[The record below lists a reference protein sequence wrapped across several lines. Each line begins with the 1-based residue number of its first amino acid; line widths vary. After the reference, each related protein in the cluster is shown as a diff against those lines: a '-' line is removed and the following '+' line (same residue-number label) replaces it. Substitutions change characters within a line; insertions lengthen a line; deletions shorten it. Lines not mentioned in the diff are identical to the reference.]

1 MSETVKISVRNLVEF
16 ILREGDIDLRRT
28 AGADKEQM
36 QLGAR
41 IHRKIQRQMG
51 SDYHA
56 EVPLKM
62 EVLCEGFTLCLEGRA
77 DGIIKREDEIV
88 IDEIKGVLRELKYIE
103 EPVAVHL
110 AQAKC
115 YAYMYASQNHLEEIR
130 IQMTYCQM
138 ETEEIKRFLQTFSI
152 EELKTWME
160 DVIKRYEKWAKF

>member
-16 ILREGDIDLRRT
+16 ILREGDIDQRRT

-62 EVLCEGFTLCLEGRA
+62 EVLCEGFTLCLEA
-77 DGIIKREDEIV
+77 VSYTHLDVYKR
-88 IDEIKGVLRELKYIE
+88 
-103 EPVAVHL
+103 
-110 AQAKC
+110 QS
-115 YAYMYASQNHLEEIR
+115 MNH
-130 IQMTYCQM
+130 C
-138 ETEEIKRFLQTFSI
+138 FSGY
-152 EELKTWME
+152 T
-160 DVIKRYEKWAKF
+160 A

>member
-16 ILREGDIDLRRT
+16 ILREGDIDQRRT

-88 IDEIKGVLRELKYIE
+88 IDEIKGCLLYTSERFWNKYTSNTSE
-103 EPVAVHL
+103 
-110 AQAKC
+110 
-115 YAYMYASQNHLEEIR
+115 
-130 IQMTYCQM
+130 
-138 ETEEIKRFLQTFSI
+138 QTQRHSRRTI
-152 EELKTWME
+152 CA
-160 DVIKRYEKWAKF
+160 R